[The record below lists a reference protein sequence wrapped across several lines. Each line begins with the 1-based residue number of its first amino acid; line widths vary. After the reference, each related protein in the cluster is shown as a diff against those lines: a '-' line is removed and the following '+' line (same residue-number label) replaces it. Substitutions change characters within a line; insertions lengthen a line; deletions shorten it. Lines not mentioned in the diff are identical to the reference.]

1 MKTPYQSVR
10 GGFDFIN
17 TAKDLSLEVWTQYL
31 TKIYTMRKGETPR
44 NTHNKE
50 NSPKNYKTNAQKDTM
65 SFIVFLKP
73 FEEKLVELL
82 ILAQKWPLYHNFHD
96 FE

>member
-1 MKTPYQSVR
+1 MCSFVKSPYQSVR

-17 TAKDLSLEVWTQYL
+17 TAKDLSLEAWTQYL

-50 NSPKNYKTNAQKDTM
+50 NYQYNYKANAQKDTI
-65 SFIVFLKP
+65 SFTGFLKP

-82 ILAQKWPLYHNFHD
+82 ILAQKWQA
-96 FE
+96 